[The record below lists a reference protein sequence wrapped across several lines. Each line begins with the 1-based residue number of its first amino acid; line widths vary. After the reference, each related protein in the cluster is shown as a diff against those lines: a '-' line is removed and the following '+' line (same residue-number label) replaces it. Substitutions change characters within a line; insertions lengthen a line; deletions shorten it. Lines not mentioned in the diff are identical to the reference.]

1 MRRLFWSL
9 LAALH
14 IAGSDKEQAI
24 ARKWLQDFNTD
35 TIPRNLC
42 EISFSRSS
50 GPGGQNVNKVNSKAT
65 LRVSTSD
72 LFRLVPS
79 PLHADI
85 RASPYYAERS
95 GFLVI
100 QADSNR
106 KQTGNVDACFTKLQ
120 NLILAAGRNS
130 VECETSPE
138 QAEKVRRLY
147 AKFHLSHVVCSLT
160 LHSRKADNEA
170 RLRAKKRHS
179 GKKSARR
186 GPSGSGL

>member
-138 QAEKVRRLY
+138 QAEKVRRL
-147 AKFHLSHVVCSLT
+147 
-160 LHSRKADNEA
+160 RKADNEA